1 MFIQHFTLPHYI
13 LLNRLIVNC
22 IKYFPLVHK
31 TCKDA
36 KTKMPAS
43 KSGQYLIDPD
53 GGFRSQSFQAFCDM
67 DTDGGGWTLVWSY
80 TFTNYAQFENNQNAV
95 TPIPNWAVD
104 EPFSGSGDKNNAQ
117 TSSRIPSNETN
128 LGALDFQKWKKI
140 GQEFLLKSN
149 INNWVACIPQNG
161 DLVRL
166 RSGQVSCRLV
176 KLVSPLCNNT
186 VPDFLKL
193 QLSYPALRVRK
204 KGRYYF
210 YESSTVSKWP
220 VHDPCGK
227 SQPNHVKGVANP
239 RGNIY
244 IR

>member
-1 MFIQHFTLPHYI
+1 MGCLYSTSPLPHFI

-128 LGALDFQKWKKI
+128 LGALDFQKWKK
-140 GQEFLLKSN
+140 
-149 INNWVACIPQNG
+149 NWTGISIEIQYKQLGCLYSATRGLGSVAFW
-161 DLVRL
+161 
-166 RSGQVSCRLV
+166 SS
-176 KLVSPLCNNT
+176 
-186 VPDFLKL
+186 
-193 QLSYPALRVRK
+193 QLSAGEIGV
-204 KGRYYF
+204 
-210 YESSTVSKWP
+210 TP
-220 VHDPCGK
+220 V
-227 SQPNHVKGVANP
+227 Q
-239 RGNIY
+239 
-244 IR
+244 